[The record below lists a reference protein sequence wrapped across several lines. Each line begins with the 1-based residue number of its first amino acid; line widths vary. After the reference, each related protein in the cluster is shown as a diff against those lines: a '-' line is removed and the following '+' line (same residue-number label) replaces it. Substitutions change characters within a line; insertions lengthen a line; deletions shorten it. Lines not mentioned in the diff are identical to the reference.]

1 MKSLYK
7 NLLSLIILCVFAI
20 TGCIKEDE
28 NIDFVPNKDI
38 VIDIN
43 TTRTVGNILGTNS
56 NVEIM
61 SRKSAVIDS
70 SGNEANSDIMLRASA
85 SDPFTEIR
93 EVECFESVVLP
104 ELQPHIWIGNILTKS
119 SVADCNYNPL
129 IYPRN
134 PITVSSTLPG
144 MNPLVIEN
152 PSFSKY
158 MSYIQEQTAKGNF
171 SQNGEFNFTTEQF
184 TSYNEL
190 KVAFGSN
197 VNTGALFWK
206 SNTSTEGIDHT
217 ISKATGL
224 YVKFYQTSFKIV
236 MDYPQGQIASIPSNL
251 INEAVYVNSIT
262 YGRLGILTI
271 ETNEAV
277 HNAETIINKTFS
289 KLFVSGSSS
298 LTTEEES
305 FLEGCDFRVYLIGGN
320 GSTSVETFKGYSGFI
335 QHIKKGT
342 FSKNEPGAPLFCTF
356 NHVKDNS
363 PVSIKFK
370 YSIKKEPIFLE
381 LKWKMK
387 SSDNLYIKNKGDL
400 IVNFYRNKSKIPTIA
415 PPDMKIKL
423 QVKTN
428 EIDRDPKYTNPAPT
442 FKNYEFTNAGY
453 KTSMVLLSDVHTTY
467 DVPPKQTGPPWDREW
482 DYGILKKYE
491 YFLQESNNYSSLGY
505 NPITDDN
512 VKFAI
517 P

>member
-70 SGNEANSDIMLRASA
+70 SGNEANSDKMLRASA

-134 PITVSSTLPG
+134 PITVSSTFPG

-370 YSIKKEPIFLE
+370 YSIKREPIYLE
-381 LKWKMK
+381 LKWK
-387 SSDNLYIKNKGDL
+387 SNPSNAPSIIRNRGDL
-400 IVNFYRNKSKIPTIA
+400 MVNFYRNKSKIPTIA

-423 QVKTN
+423 RRTTVETGGGD
-428 EIDRDPKYTNPAPT
+428 IDRDPVHKDYV
-442 FKNYEFTNAGY
+442 FYNAGY
-453 KTSMVLLSDVHTTY
+453 QTSMTLLVNQWTSEYHSARREGSPYDGFKVIPSYTTWNTY
-467 DVPPKQTGPPWDREW
+467 
-482 DYGILKKYE
+482 L
-491 YFLQESNNYSSLGY
+491 LQESSDYAPLGY

-512 VKFAI
+512 VKYAI